1 MSFGGYVKELREHR
15 GLSQWELSR
24 LSGLGRSHIS
34 RLELDDYKH
43 PSAETFLA
51 LAKALKINPGNL
63 FQAAGYITGNKYK
76 RELTKS
82 YHRKPNELKEV
93 TTAVISELNITTH
106 EGTGEM
112 NNNQNRRQ
120 NSDETRQFES
130 LLVKGFSLEPE
141 IKEGDVIFI
150 DQKRTPV
157 SGNIALCSN
166 KKKLQLLRYD
176 AAFIT
181 KRKVDDENFVGVVV
195 GMARKLI

>member
-1 MSFGGYVKELREHR
+1 
-15 GLSQWELSR
+15 
-24 LSGLGRSHIS
+24 
-34 RLELDDYKH
+34 
-43 PSAETFLA
+43 
-51 LAKALKINPGNL
+51 
-63 FQAAGYITGNKYK
+63 
-76 RELTKS
+76 
-82 YHRKPNELKEV
+82 
-93 TTAVISELNITTH
+93 
-106 EGTGEM
+106 M

-120 NSDETRQFES
+120 NSDKTRQFES